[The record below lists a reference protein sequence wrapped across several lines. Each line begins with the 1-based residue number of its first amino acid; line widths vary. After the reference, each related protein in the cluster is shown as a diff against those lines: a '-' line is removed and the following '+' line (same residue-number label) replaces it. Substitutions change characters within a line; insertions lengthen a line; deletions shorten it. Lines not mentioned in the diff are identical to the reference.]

1 MVAAPIADL
10 YEGWDKHN
18 SLLVRAL
25 SPLNAEQLS
34 IKPAE
39 NMWSV
44 RMIASHIVAVRAWWF
59 HAWMDVGGE
68 ELAGFID
75 FDEREET
82 SRWSS
87 ADIADGLQRSWSSL
101 VASLASWTEHD
112 LGQEFQRPVPNDEGL
127 RPRRTRQYIIWHVAE
142 HDVHHG
148 GEISMILGSHGIP
161 GLDL

>member
-1 MVAAPIADL
+1 MAAPISDL
-10 YEGWDKHN
+10 YKGWDKHN
-18 SLLVRAL
+18 SLLIRAIG
-25 SPLNAEQLS
+25 PLDQEQLS
-34 IKPAE
+34 LKAAE

-44 RMIASHIVAVRAWWF
+44 RMIASHIVGVRAWWF

-82 SRWSS
+82 DHWTG
-87 ADIADGLQRSWSSL
+87 AQIADGLERTWSSL
-101 VASLASWTEHD
+101 AASLASWTEDD
-112 LGQEFQRPVPNDEGL
+112 LGQEFQRPAPNKEGL
-127 RPRRTRQYIIWHVAE
+127 RPRRTRQFIIWHVAE

-148 GEISMILGSHGIP
+148 GEISMILGSHGIA